1 MQFHYKTYGHAQAKN
16 PCPRGYGIYNFG
28 IPFLGHRY
36 NTLILYGACTGIEKK
51 YLNFT
56 LLTPKSPLL
65 GVGGHEI
72 YNFLSSYPTDIT
84 YQIWLSSSWEE
95 YANAR
100 QTMDDG
106 RQPIAIGHLIDS
118 GDLKSKMAEESN
130 IITP

>member
-1 MQFHYKTYGHAQAKN
+1 M
-16 PCPRGYGIYNFG
+16 
-28 IPFLGHRY
+28 
-36 NTLILYGACTGIEKK
+36 
-51 YLNFT
+51 
-56 LLTPKSPLL
+56 
-65 GVGGHEI
+65 GGHEI